1 MDKKQKKIFMA
12 DKKFQCH
19 ENSNDY
25 ANQRK
30 EAVPQFLVIV
40 SNAIKQ
46 QVVPPQKESS
56 SNRFVN
62 DLVTSLRKSHSSD
75 DFNRTEVIHIKPKII
90 EVAFT
95 LFVAPIRD
103 ARHDIIK

>member
-12 DKKFQCH
+12 DKKFQRH

-46 QVVPPQKESS
+46 
-56 SNRFVN
+56 
-62 DLVTSLRKSHSSD
+62 
-75 DFNRTEVIHIKPKII
+75 
-90 EVAFT
+90 
-95 LFVAPIRD
+95 
-103 ARHDIIK
+103 

>member
-1 MDKKQKKIFMA
+1 MDKNRKKFSWLIKKI
-12 DKKFQCH
+12 QRH
-19 ENSNDY
+19 ENSNAY

-56 SNRFVN
+56 SN
-62 DLVTSLRKSHSSD
+62 LL
-75 DFNRTEVIHIKPKII
+75 
-90 EVAFT
+90 
-95 LFVAPIRD
+95 
-103 ARHDIIK
+103 